1 MVQNFLK
8 EIEEAKEEE
17 EEDSTDSITVTIKDL
32 LKNSSFFHNKIEN
45 LDIPEAGKIPLSFTS
60 KLIAVILN
68 KKYNKVE
75 NLKSCCKSC

>member
-8 EIEEAKEEE
+8 EIEEAKEEG
-17 EEDSTDSITVTIKDL
+17 DSTDSIAVTIKGL

>member
-1 MVQNFLK
+1 MFQKFLE
-8 EIEEAKEEE
+8 EIEAKEEE
-17 EEDSTDSITVTIKDL
+17 EEDSTDSIAETIKGSVE
-32 LKNSSFFHNKIEN
+32 KFIFFSQQIEN
-45 LDIPEAGKIPLSFTS
+45 LNIPKAGKIPLNFTS